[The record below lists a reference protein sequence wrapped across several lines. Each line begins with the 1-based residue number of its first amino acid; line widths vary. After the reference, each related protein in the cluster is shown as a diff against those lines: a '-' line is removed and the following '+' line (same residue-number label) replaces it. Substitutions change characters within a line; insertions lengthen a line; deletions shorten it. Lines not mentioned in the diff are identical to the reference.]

1 MVKNTAYLFN
11 LYWNW
16 ACGIILAS
24 HSMVFVFKVC
34 DYQMDYG
41 RMSRAIEYPCKG
53 LITFRADYDIL

>member
-16 ACGIILAS
+16 ACEIILAL
-24 HSMVFVFKVC
+24 HSMVLVFKMR

-41 RMSRAIEYPCKG
+41 SMSRAVEYSCKG